1 MPRIPGKAALAL
13 IASVLIV
20 GCSRQPPDPRPVETE
35 VPEELRGQQAARA
48 VDTGEGTPMKD
59 RVAVIGVLNKRNN
72 LSQNF
77 EMKPGEA
84 RRWGD
89 VIVRLAACERTAP
102 WEFPRQTG
110 AFAQVFVRAAGDEGE
125 WGKVFSGW
133 MFKETPSLNV
143 VEHPIYDVWV
153 KDCRMSFD
161 GDKPPP
167 SASASSAPN
176 ASGSEAA
183 PLPPPSPSPT
193 PEAAPSNVT

>member
-1 MPRIPGKAALAL
+1 MRAVAAALASTMAL
-13 IASVLIV
+13 ALVA
-20 GCSRQPPDPRPVETE
+20 CSKGPPPPRAVETE
-35 VPEELRGQQAARA
+35 VPENLRAPQLPRPVGA
-48 VDTGEGTPMKD
+48 GEGTPMND

-72 LSQNF
+72 LSRDF

-110 AFAQVFVRAAGDEGE
+110 AFTQVFVRGADEDDD

-133 MFKETPSLNV
+133 MFRESPGLNA

-153 KDCRMSFD
+153 KDCRMSFA
-161 GDKPPP
+161 GETPEP
-167 SASASSAPN
+167 SASESSAPN
-176 ASGSEAA
+176 ASGSAVA
-183 PLPPPSPSPT
+183 PTPSPA
-193 PEAAPSNVT
+193 PEASPSNAT